1 MLVDIFVDMV
11 SYQCLIPYQTTYLLS
26 YIYIHIHKHMHID
39 IGHNHRSMETI
50 LLATG
55 VTVKRHDLAL
65 LRKLWRTQTHYWG
78 VLVISQRSAIHKRN
92 LLNLAHIHGLL
103 GEKKRGNPI
112 YNSNNLE
119 KYKSVG
125 IMIPNIWKNNSK
137 PPARCDGKHD
147 FLTWNL
153 QTESDPRAL
162 DAIIPIHL
170 FHFLKV

>member
-1 MLVDIFVDMV
+1 MSDN
-11 SYQCLIPYQTTYLLS
+11 LS
-26 YIYIHIHKHMHID
+26 TFIYIYNIYIHIHNLFLVD

-55 VTVKRHDLAL
+55 VMVKRHDLAL
-65 LRKLWRTQTHYWG
+65 LRKLWRTQTQYWG

-103 GEKKRGNPI
+103 GEKKEEI
-112 YNSNNLE
+112 LYIILT
-119 KYKSVG
+119 
-125 IMIPNIWKNNSK
+125 IWKNISQLGSLFPIYGKKSSK
-137 PPARCDGKHD
+137 PPACYDGKHD

-153 QTESDPRAL
+153 QTASDPRTL

-170 FHFLKV
+170 FYFLKV